1 MKTSNLIIAILV
13 VLILSVLAYLKLTAK
28 IYSSLAVEDM
38 PVDSKEFVWV
48 RMDSLSRGLMD
59 ISGSEIKVD
68 STKSKSYIITYTSK
82 KYLLHEV
89 IEGIETNRKHLLE
102 NAKDL
107 MEYKEDDNKVEISLN
122 KKDKFVYCPVLILDR
137 ILYWKNKQS
146 KIRTK

>member
-1 MKTSNLIIAILV
+1 MKSSNLIIAIFV
-13 VLILSVLAYLKLTAK
+13 VLILSVLAYFKLTAK
-28 IYSSLAVEDM
+28 VESSLAVEDM
-38 PVDSKEFVWV
+38 PVDSKEFVWI

-59 ISGSEIKVD
+59 ISGTEIKVD
-68 STKSKSYIITYTSK
+68 STRSKSYVITYTSK

-107 MEYKEDDNKVEISLN
+107 MEYKEEDNKVEISLK

-146 KIRTK
+146 VK

>member
-1 MKTSNLIIAILV
+1 MKSSNLIIAIFV
-13 VLILSVLAYLKLTAK
+13 VLILSVLAYFKLTAK
-28 IYSSLAVEDM
+28 VESSLAVKDI

-59 ISGSEIKVD
+59 ISGTEIKVD
-68 STKSKSYIITYTSK
+68 STKSKSYTITYTSK

-107 MEYKEDDNKVEISLN
+107 MEYKEEDNKVEISLK
-122 KKDKFVYCPVLILDR
+122 KKDKYVYCPVLILDR

-146 KIRTK
+146 AK

>member
-1 MKTSNLIIAILV
+1 MYMKSSNLIIAIFV
-13 VLILSVLAYLKLTAK
+13 VLILSVLAYFKLTAK
-28 IYSSLAVEDM
+28 VESSLSVEDM
-38 PVDSKEFVWV
+38 PIDSKEFVWV

-59 ISGSEIKVD
+59 ISGTEIKVD
-68 STKSKSYIITYTSK
+68 STRSKSYVITYTSK

-107 MEYKEDDNKVEISLN
+107 MEYKEEDNKVEISLK

-146 KIRTK
+146 VK

>member
-1 MKTSNLIIAILV
+1 MKSSNLIIAIFV
-13 VLILSVLAYLKLTAK
+13 VLILSVLAYFKLTEK
-28 IYSSLAVEDM
+28 VESSLAVEDM

-59 ISGSEIKVD
+59 ISGSEIEVD
-68 STKSKSYIITYTSK
+68 SMRSKSYVITYTSK

-107 MEYKEDDNKVEISLN
+107 MEYKEEDNKVEISLK

-137 ILYWKNKQS
+137 VLYWKNKQS
-146 KIRTK
+146 VK

>member
-1 MKTSNLIIAILV
+1 MKSSNLIIAIFV
-13 VLILSVLAYLKLTAK
+13 VLILSVLAYFKLTAK
-28 IYSSLAVEDM
+28 VESSLAVEDM

-59 ISGSEIKVD
+59 ISGTEIKVD
-68 STKSKSYIITYTSK
+68 STRSKSYVITYTSK

-107 MEYKEDDNKVEISLN
+107 MEYKEEDNKVEISLK

-137 ILYWKNKQS
+137 VLYWKNKQS
-146 KIRTK
+146 VK

>member
-1 MKTSNLIIAILV
+1 MYMKSSNLIIAIFV
-13 VLILSVLAYLKLTAK
+13 VLILSVLAYFKLTTK
-28 IYSSLAVEDM
+28 VESSLSVEDM
-38 PVDSKEFVWV
+38 PIDSKEFVWI

-59 ISGSEIKVD
+59 ISGTEIKVD
-68 STKSKSYIITYTSK
+68 STRSKSYVITYTSK

-107 MEYKEDDNKVEISLN
+107 MEYKEEDNKVEISLK

-146 KIRTK
+146 VK

>member
-1 MKTSNLIIAILV
+1 MKSSNLIIAIFV
-13 VLILSVLAYLKLTAK
+13 VLILSVLAYFKLTEK
-28 IYSSLAVEDM
+28 VESSLAVEDM

-59 ISGSEIKVD
+59 ISGTEIKVD
-68 STKSKSYIITYTSK
+68 SMRSKSYVITYTSK

-107 MEYKEDDNKVEISLN
+107 MEYKEEDNKVEISLK

-137 ILYWKNKQS
+137 VFYWKNKQS
-146 KIRTK
+146 VK

>member
-1 MKTSNLIIAILV
+1 MKSSNLIIAIFV
-13 VLILSVLAYLKLTAK
+13 VLILSVLAYFKLTAK
-28 IYSSLAVEDM
+28 VESSLAVEDM
-38 PVDSKEFVWV
+38 PVDSKEFVWI

-59 ISGSEIKVD
+59 ISGTEIKVD
-68 STKSKSYIITYTSK
+68 SMRSKSYVITYTSK

-107 MEYKEDDNKVEISLN
+107 MEYKEEDNKVEISLK

-137 ILYWKNKQS
+137 VLYWKNKQS
-146 KIRTK
+146 VK

>member
-1 MKTSNLIIAILV
+1 MKSSNLIIAIFV
-13 VLILSVLAYLKLTAK
+13 VLILSVLAYFKLTAK
-28 IYSSLAVEDM
+28 VEASLAVEDM
-38 PVDSKEFVWV
+38 PVDSKEFVWI

-59 ISGSEIKVD
+59 ISGTEIKVD
-68 STKSKSYIITYTSK
+68 STRSKSYVITYTSK

-107 MEYKEDDNKVEISLN
+107 MEYKEEDNKVEISLK

-146 KIRTK
+146 VK

>member
-1 MKTSNLIIAILV
+1 MKSSNLIIAIFV
-13 VLILSVLAYLKLTAK
+13 VLILSVLAYFKLTAK
-28 IYSSLAVEDM
+28 VESSLAVEDM

-48 RMDSLSRGLMD
+48 RMDSLSRGLKD
-59 ISGSEIKVD
+59 ISGTEIKVD
-68 STKSKSYIITYTSK
+68 SMRSKSYVITYTSK

-107 MEYKEDDNKVEISLN
+107 MEYKEEDNKVEISLK

-146 KIRTK
+146 AK

>member
-1 MKTSNLIIAILV
+1 MKSSNLIIAIFV
-13 VLILSVLAYLKLTAK
+13 VLILSVLAYFKLTAK
-28 IYSSLAVEDM
+28 VESSLAVEDM

-59 ISGSEIKVD
+59 ISGTEIKVD
-68 STKSKSYIITYTSK
+68 SMRSKSYVITYTSK

-107 MEYKEDDNKVEISLN
+107 IEYKEEENKVEISLK

-137 ILYWKNKQS
+137 VLYWKNKQS
-146 KIRTK
+146 VK

>member
-1 MKTSNLIIAILV
+1 MYMKSSNLIIAIFV
-13 VLILSVLAYLKLTAK
+13 VLILSVLAYFKLTEK
-28 IYSSLAVEDM
+28 VESSLAVEDM

-59 ISGSEIKVD
+59 ISGTEIKVD
-68 STKSKSYIITYTSK
+68 SMRSKSYVITYTSK

-107 MEYKEDDNKVEISLN
+107 MEYKEEDNKVEISLK

-137 ILYWKNKQS
+137 VLYWKNKQS
-146 KIRTK
+146 VK

>member
-1 MKTSNLIIAILV
+1 MKSSNLIIAIFV
-13 VLILSVLAYLKLTAK
+13 VLILSVLAYFKLTAK
-28 IYSSLAVEDM
+28 VESSLAVEDM

-59 ISGSEIKVD
+59 ISGSEIEVD
-68 STKSKSYIITYTSK
+68 SMRSKSYVITYTSK

-107 MEYKEDDNKVEISLN
+107 MEYKEEENKVEISLK

-137 ILYWKNKQS
+137 VLYWKNKQS
-146 KIRTK
+146 VK

>member
-1 MKTSNLIIAILV
+1 MHMKSSNLIIAIFV
-13 VLILSVLAYLKLTAK
+13 VLILSVLAYIRLTAK
-28 IYSSLAVEDM
+28 VESSLAVEDM

-59 ISGSEIKVD
+59 ISGTEIKVD
-68 STKSKSYIITYTSK
+68 STRSKSYVITYTSK

-107 MEYKEDDNKVEISLN
+107 MEYKEEANKVEISLT
-122 KKDKFVYCPVLILDR
+122 KKDEFVYCPVLILDR
-137 ILYWKNKQS
+137 IIYWKNKQS
-146 KIRTK
+146 TK

>member
-1 MKTSNLIIAILV
+1 MKSYNLIIAIFV
-13 VLILSVLAYLKLTAK
+13 VLVLSVFAYIRLTAK
-28 IYSSLAVEDM
+28 VESSLAVEDM

-59 ISGSEIKVD
+59 ISGTEIKVD
-68 STKSKSYIITYTSK
+68 STRSKSYVITYTSK

-107 MEYKEDDNKVEISLN
+107 MEYKEEDNKVEISLK

-146 KIRTK
+146 AK

>member
-1 MKTSNLIIAILV
+1 MKSSNLIIAIFV
-13 VLILSVLAYLKLTAK
+13 VLILSVLAYFKLTAK
-28 IYSSLAVEDM
+28 VESSLAVEDM

-59 ISGSEIKVD
+59 ISGSEIEVD
-68 STKSKSYIITYTSK
+68 SMRSKSYVITYTSK

-89 IEGIETNRKHLLE
+89 PEGIETNRKHLLE

-107 MEYKEDDNKVEISLN
+107 MEYKEEDNKVEISLK

-137 ILYWKNKQS
+137 VLYWKNKQS
-146 KIRTK
+146 VK

>member
-1 MKTSNLIIAILV
+1 MYMKSSNLIIAIFV
-13 VLILSVLAYLKLTAK
+13 VLILSVLAYFKLTAK
-28 IYSSLAVEDM
+28 VESSLAVEDM
-38 PVDSKEFVWV
+38 PVDSKEFVWI

-59 ISGSEIKVD
+59 ISGTEIKVD
-68 STKSKSYIITYTSK
+68 STRSKSYVITYTSK

-107 MEYKEDDNKVEISLN
+107 MEYKEEDNKVEISLK

-137 ILYWKNKQS
+137 VLYWKNKQS
-146 KIRTK
+146 VK

>member
-1 MKTSNLIIAILV
+1 MKKSNLIIAILV

-59 ISGSEIKVD
+59 ISGSEITVD

-89 IEGIETNRKHLLE
+89 IEGIKTNRKHLLE

-146 KIRTK
+146 TK

>member
-1 MKTSNLIIAILV
+1 MKSSNLIIAIFV
-13 VLILSVLAYLKLTAK
+13 VLILSVLAYFKLTAK
-28 IYSSLAVEDM
+28 VESSLAVEDM
-38 PVDSKEFVWV
+38 PVDSKEFVWI

-59 ISGSEIKVD
+59 ISGTEIKVD
-68 STKSKSYIITYTSK
+68 SMRSKSYVITYTSK

-107 MEYKEDDNKVEISLN
+107 MEYKEEDNKVEISLK

-137 ILYWKNKQS
+137 VFYWKNKQS
-146 KIRTK
+146 VK

>member
-1 MKTSNLIIAILV
+1 MKSYNLIIAIFV
-13 VLILSVLAYLKLTAK
+13 VLILSVLAYIRLTAK
-28 IYSSLAVEDM
+28 VESSFAVEDM

-59 ISGSEIKVD
+59 ISGTEIKVD
-68 STKSKSYIITYTSK
+68 SMRSKSYVITYTSK

-107 MEYKEDDNKVEISLN
+107 MEYKEEDNKVEISLK

-137 ILYWKNKQS
+137 VLYWKNKQS
-146 KIRTK
+146 VK

>member
-1 MKTSNLIIAILV
+1 MKSSNLIIAIFV
-13 VLILSVLAYLKLTAK
+13 VLILSVLAYFKLTAK
-28 IYSSLAVEDM
+28 VVSSLAVEDM

-59 ISGSEIKVD
+59 ISGTEIKVD
-68 STKSKSYIITYTSK
+68 SMRSKSYVITYTSK

-107 MEYKEDDNKVEISLN
+107 MEYKEEDNKVEISLK

-137 ILYWKNKQS
+137 VLYWKNKQS
-146 KIRTK
+146 VK

>member
-1 MKTSNLIIAILV
+1 MKSSNLIIAIFV
-13 VLILSVLAYLKLTAK
+13 VLILSVLAYFKLTAK
-28 IYSSLAVEDM
+28 VESSLAVEDM

-59 ISGSEIKVD
+59 ISGSEIEVD
-68 STKSKSYIITYTSK
+68 SMRSKSYVITYTSK

-107 MEYKEDDNKVEISLN
+107 MEYKEEDNKVEISLK

-137 ILYWKNKQS
+137 VLYWKNKQS
-146 KIRTK
+146 VK

>member
-1 MKTSNLIIAILV
+1 MKSSNLIIAIFV
-13 VLILSVLAYLKLTAK
+13 VLILSVLAYIRLTAK
-28 IYSSLAVEDM
+28 VESSLAVEDM

-59 ISGSEIKVD
+59 ISGTEIKVD
-68 STKSKSYIITYTSK
+68 STRSKSYVITYTSK

-107 MEYKEDDNKVEISLN
+107 MEYKEEANKVEISLT
-122 KKDKFVYCPVLILDR
+122 KKDEFVYCPVLILDR
-137 ILYWKNKQS
+137 IIYWKNKQS
-146 KIRTK
+146 TK

>member
-1 MKTSNLIIAILV
+1 MKSSNLIIAIFV
-13 VLILSVLAYLKLTAK
+13 VLILSVLAYFKLTAK
-28 IYSSLAVEDM
+28 VESSLAVEDM

-59 ISGSEIKVD
+59 ISGTEIKVD
-68 STKSKSYIITYTSK
+68 SMRSKSYVITYTSK

-107 MEYKEDDNKVEISLN
+107 MEYKEEDNKVEISLK

-146 KIRTK
+146 AK

>member
-1 MKTSNLIIAILV
+1 MKSSNLIIAIFV
-13 VLILSVLAYLKLTAK
+13 VLILSVLAYFKLTAK
-28 IYSSLAVEDM
+28 VESSLAVEDM
-38 PVDSKEFVWV
+38 PVDSKEFVWI

-59 ISGSEIKVD
+59 ISGTEIKVD
-68 STKSKSYIITYTSK
+68 STRSKSYVITYTSK

-107 MEYKEDDNKVEISLN
+107 MEYKEEDNKVEISLK

-146 KIRTK
+146 AK

>member
-1 MKTSNLIIAILV
+1 MKSSNLIIAIFV
-13 VLILSVLAYLKLTAK
+13 VLILSVLAYFKLTEK
-28 IYSSLAVEDM
+28 VESSLAVEDM

-59 ISGSEIKVD
+59 ISGTEIKVD
-68 STKSKSYIITYTSK
+68 SMRSKSYVITYTSK

-107 MEYKEDDNKVEISLN
+107 MEYKEEDNKVEISLK

-146 KIRTK
+146 VK

>member
-1 MKTSNLIIAILV
+1 MYMKSSNLIIAIFV
-13 VLILSVLAYLKLTAK
+13 VLILSVLAYFKLTAK
-28 IYSSLAVEDM
+28 VEASLAVEDM
-38 PVDSKEFVWV
+38 PVDSKEFVWI

-59 ISGSEIKVD
+59 ISGTEIKVD
-68 STKSKSYIITYTSK
+68 STRSKSYVITYTSK

-107 MEYKEDDNKVEISLN
+107 MEYKEEDNKVEISLK

-146 KIRTK
+146 VK